1 MSDLEIIY
9 TCAVRY
15 GLGRRTYVTSVIS
28 DYLLKQD
35 LSKKCK
41 SVMIRSIEEC
51 DDYGMDCDKESWM
64 ILLTYLKE
72 VK

>member
-1 MSDLEIIY
+1 MCSKIRFWQDNLY
-9 TCAVRY
+9 DWF
-15 GLGRRTYVTSVIS
+15 S

-41 SVMIRSIEEC
+41 YVMIRSIEEC

-64 ILLTYLKE
+64 RLLTYLKE